1 MNMTMLM
8 HAHGPFERAPTSIA
22 RRNTVRPGVAAARR
36 AMIKQFCISALTVLA
51 AVGALTAIIA
61 LKAAIYYWRF
71 H

>member
-1 MNMTMLM
+1 MTMLM
-8 HAHGPFERAPTSIA
+8 HNHGPFERAPSPTT
-22 RRNTVRPGVAAARR
+22 RRNNVSAGAAAERR
-36 AMIKQFCISALTVLA
+36 AVIKRFCISALTVLA